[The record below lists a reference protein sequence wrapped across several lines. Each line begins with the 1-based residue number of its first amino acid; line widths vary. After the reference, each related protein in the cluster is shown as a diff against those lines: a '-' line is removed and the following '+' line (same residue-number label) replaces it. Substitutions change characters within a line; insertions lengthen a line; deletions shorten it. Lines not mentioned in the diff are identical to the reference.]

1 MENYEYLVRKLSKD
15 EQKNQIGCDV
25 KYAYFDVHSSC
36 NSKDYSKLNSFLENH
51 LKNVIN
57 YCNFTAIR
65 VDRIEKKL

>member
-1 MENYEYLVRKLSKD
+1 MRRLSKD
-15 EQKNQIGCDV
+15 DPKAQIGCDV

-36 NSKDYSKLNSFLENH
+36 NSKDYSKLNYFFENH
-51 LKNVIN
+51 LKGMIN

>member
-1 MENYEYLVRKLSKD
+1 LARKLSKD
-15 EQKNQIGCDV
+15 EQKNQIGSDV